1 MPRERSHETRQL
13 SLPGLALAAPP
24 AVPAAKPSPAEVN
37 PPLSFTAQAKA
48 CFYEC
53 LPVPMRPHANLVT
66 ENPRV
71 WVIRIDSAVWLT
83 WLRFRLFTLQK
94 QLTAALGRDVPLLRI
109 QQVIPGGDAT
119 TR

>member
-83 WLRFRLFTLQK
+83 WLRFRLFALQK